1 MALIAESKYR
11 HHLFLTTPAFTQG
24 RNNSVDPSGAITNA
38 PYFYVDGAD
47 TLALRGDE
55 DDFAFFTSPNTYSAE
70 NMGQARTVRR
80 LDPALQDYIIQVC
93 DISNIFVH
101 TPGVAR
107 KYKVYGQAGQGT
119 AVSANPIPTY
129 DVAGVYGNR
138 TLRIGTQNITI
149 GGVPTPFRVFL
160 PEQYT
165 FWVLEKP
172 LILESINPIN
182 NRSSFWTLV
191 NSVVPY
197 QTQIQLY

>member
-11 HHLFLTTPAFTQG
+11 HHLFLTTPAFSQPG
-24 RNNSVDPSGAITNA
+24 CHAEISGQIINF

-55 DDFAFFTSPNTYSAE
+55 GDYAFFSSPNTYSAE
-70 NMGQARTVRR
+70 NLGQARMVRR
-80 LDPALQDYIIQVC
+80 LDSSLQDYLIKIC

-119 AVSANPIPTY
+119 SVSANPIPTY
-129 DVAGVYGNR
+129 DVAGVYGSR
-138 TLRIGTQNITI
+138 TLRTATHIDLCGNAYK
-149 GGVPTPFRVFL
+149 VFL
-160 PEQYT
+160 PEELT

-172 LILESINPIN
+172 IILESINPLT
-182 NRSSFWTLV
+182 NRSTFWTIV
-191 NSVVPY
+191 NSIIPY
-197 QTQIQLY
+197 QTQMQLY